1 MDLDELRRDRLNA
14 KKSEG
19 NGVAIAKIEVKK
31 VAVSKDD
38 LITLPDGTT
47 IVRDRGHNQS
57 KERKSVWDD

>member
-14 KKSEG
+14 KKSDSD
-19 NGVAIAKIEVKK
+19 GVAIAKIAVKK

-38 LITLPDGTT
+38 LIMLPDGTT
-47 IVRDRGHNQS
+47 IVRDRGQNQS